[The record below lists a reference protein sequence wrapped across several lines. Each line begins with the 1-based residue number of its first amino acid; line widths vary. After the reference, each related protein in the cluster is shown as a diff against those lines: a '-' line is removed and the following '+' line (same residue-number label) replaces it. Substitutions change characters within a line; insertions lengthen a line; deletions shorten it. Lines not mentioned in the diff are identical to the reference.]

1 VETNLTYLRNVESG
15 VVAIKLRLPGDE
27 IEILDVRPKN
37 GGALD
42 EAKMSG
48 QGLAGGMNSH

>member
-1 VETNLTYLRNVESG
+1 MVRCRLDQVERKKQAY
-15 VVAIKLRLPGDE
+15 IPGDE
-27 IEILDVRPKN
+27 IEILDVGPEN

-48 QGLAGGMNSH
+48 QRVAGGINGH